1 MGKLCHCSK
10 RERGAM
16 DSSSIS
22 SSNIG
27 FHLVSSSANFVR
39 SGHGFCVASS
49 AVGPLTVK
57 ATGFLDDPKK
67 AIRNAGFTFSSL
79 VTPCKRL

>member
-1 MGKLCHCSK
+1 MGKLCHRSK

-22 SSNIG
+22 CSSIG
-27 FHLVSSSANFVR
+27 LHLVSSSANFVR

-49 AVGPLTVK
+49 AVGPLT
-57 ATGFLDDPKK
+57 L
-67 AIRNAGFTFSSL
+67 
-79 VTPCKRL
+79 